1 MLQVAGLRKAAHYMV
16 KPLNIVDLL
25 AILPFYIQHVQNWR
39 LAVVH
44 EGEYEALQ
52 NLTSTAHVCHVATA
66 VTPLAT
72 LYSYYDLH
80 ARAAAAPRAL
90 ACSCS
95 ACRCASYCTRS
106 RTARARAAD
115 TVYGRLCFGQWTLR
129 RCSEGH
135 PHAPR

>member
-52 NLTSTAHVCHVATA
+52 NLTSTARATWRPLSRPSPPPPLFVEVVPAVA
-66 VTPLAT
+66 
-72 LYSYYDLH
+72 
-80 ARAAAAPRAL
+80 
-90 ACSCS
+90 
-95 ACRCASYCTRS
+95 
-106 RTARARAAD
+106 
-115 TVYGRLCFGQWTLR
+115 
-129 RCSEGH
+129 
-135 PHAPR
+135 